1 MKAIWTPELVKQ
13 CLDVG
18 FTVDEDNY
26 LGCVGINCTNCPL
39 ENNRACRYKD
49 AKENSELLTIL
60 QTHFPEHLL

>member
-1 MKAIWTPELVKQ
+1 MKAVWTPELVKQ

-18 FTVDEDNY
+18 FIVDEDNY

-49 AKENSELLTIL
+49 AKENPELLTIL